1 MRSWCTPT
9 TCRRW
14 TGLPET
20 PAPSPLSHTL
30 VWGMAFASVCAAA
43 QGLDAADMAWQFQRP
58 AWVQGAWWQL
68 FTSQW
73 VHLTWGHWLGNAVGF
88 VVMWGGLRLRLSAR
102 SLLMV
107 YVGGLAG
114 VAAVLAWDTRCL
126 YYAGAS
132 GALHGLWAGGSV
144 LLLLGVS
151 RGWGM
156 ACSVFLAAK
165 LVVPWIW
172 PGVTLSASDFPVYHP
187 AHVAGALGGLVAAWA
202 ITRVRALSPS
212 QSCQGY

>member
-1 MRSWCTPT
+1 M
-9 TCRRW
+9 
-14 TGLPET
+14 
-20 PAPSPLSHTL
+20 
-30 VWGMAFASVCAAA
+30 
-43 QGLDAADMAWQFQRP
+43 
-58 AWVQGAWWQL
+58 
-68 FTSQW
+68 
-73 VHLTWGHWLGNAVGF
+73 GF